1 MADENMDL
9 GHLYDGVDLE
19 RLGGGHLY
27 DDTELEPRI
36 TDDLLHRDIIVVQPM
51 KPVET
56 VYGSGTVPD
65 GDASYCYCSFEPRIN
80 KNSTF
85 SKNWAQDTTPQTT
98 GGLREDALAIV
109 LAPEWHGDINTQ
121 FWFDNACYEVDG
133 PPMEMRHASDAAH
146 HWNITARCIG
156 HATKDNGLKPPVPPE
171 GSRTWGT

>member
-1 MADENMDL
+1 
-9 GHLYDGVDLE
+9 
-19 RLGGGHLY
+19 
-27 DDTELEPRI
+27 
-36 TDDLLHRDIIVVQPM
+36 M

-121 FWFDNACYEVDG
+121 FWLDNACYEVDG
-133 PPMEMRHASDAAH
+133 PPRMPPTTGTSPRDASAMR
-146 HWNITARCIG
+146 
-156 HATKDNGLKPPVPPE
+156 P
-171 GSRTWGT
+171 RTTG

>member
-1 MADENMDL
+1 MADETLDL
-9 GHLYDGVDLE
+9 GHLYDGVDLDE
-19 RLGGGHLY
+19 LGGGHLY
-27 DDTELEPRI
+27 DDTEVEPRV
-36 TDDLLHRDIIVVQPM
+36 TDDLLHRDMIVVQLM

-121 FWFDNACYEVDG
+121 SGSITPVTRLTAHLWRCVTPRM
-133 PPMEMRHASDAAH
+133 PPTIGTSPRGASAMR
-146 HWNITARCIG
+146 
-156 HATKDNGLKPPVPPE
+156 P
-171 GSRTWGT
+171 RTTG